1 MAITFD
7 EVSVEVAEP
16 RRDSTPAPAAAACSA
31 SAAAPELLEQVELA
45 LRLRTER
52 QQRLCTD

>member
-7 EVSVEVAEP
+7 EVCVEVAEP
-16 RRDSTPAPAAAACSA
+16 QRDTTPAPAAAAGAA
-31 SAAAPELLEQVELA
+31 SAAAPELLEQVEWA

-52 QQRLCTD
+52 QQRLCAD